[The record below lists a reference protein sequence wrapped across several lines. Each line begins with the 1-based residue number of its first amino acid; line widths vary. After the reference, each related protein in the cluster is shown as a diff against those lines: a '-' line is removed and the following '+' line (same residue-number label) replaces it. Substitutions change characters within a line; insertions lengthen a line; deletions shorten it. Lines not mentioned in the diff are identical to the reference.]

1 MTKDEF
7 AQRVAIALAG
17 NPKVTDYLNFSTTN
31 IIQKADELADDFEK
45 ESKHGYFD

>member
-17 NPKVTDYLNFSTTN
+17 NPNFGTQIGFSYAD
-31 IIQKADELADDFEK
+31 IVHKADKLADYFEK